1 LEIRNKN
8 MMKAI
13 FPSTLQNLITYLI
26 ASYATE
32 YFPTVLKKNQFGRK
46 KNKKK
51 KEEPELDSC
60 S

>member
-1 LEIRNKN
+1 